1 MEGLLTVPPERGTII
16 GRAIWKPRYVVVGS
30 AHREP
35 QTTVAAPNS
44 RLQTSRGSTPRG
56 VVKMPEG
63 VFLAIYK
70 SKDDVEPIQQHAI
83 ATITECQIQ
92 MLAHRKQ
99 GPVLATLVIGIV
111 PDPVTDK
118 LRKRRSSRTAGLTAT
133 KETAPT
139 TLYFRPGQEGQTLQE
154 WVHVIHELIQ
164 AHVPD
169 RSPFGAITPTSP
181 TFTNPFAPRPRDA
194 SEVSKRPNS
203 GNASAS
209 TGARPPFFSSK
220 SSGNT
225 TCSRERP
232 VTYSETHSL
241 RSRPS
246 DLSSHASSMNPLHMG
261 FHNNYTTRHPGDLPS
276 PATTLGDY
284 GGEFIEG
291 WTSAQGRSSTLSSPI
306 QTRDSIGSQIPPLAP
321 QPGAS
326 SSPPIRETILDR
338 AFQLRYIPGSD
349 RELPDGDKLS
359 SLARFDALMREEDE
373 KRKTREASEAALMGI
388 APETTPST
396 AENPGLKSAWDVDDD
411 SDSDDSNSD
420 DGDDRS
426 EGPVGEMDPDLEDG
440 FPVPPTAHRALQY
453 IAGGRQPPRTQPKSP
468 LSFNQDALM
477 ALSSGSSTR
486 PLTGY
491 SKRTRPTIAQRTHSQ
506 PQLAGMMMAPH
517 LRTPPAPAPAAAP
530 VKQPED
536 LAPAAAVTAAAA
548 APVRPPIEKRLSTS
562 SIKRQSFTD
571 FTKRLS
577 STSSLLL
584 FQSGASSRGSNSDAD
599 PQQPQQQQ
607 PLSHHLHP
615 RATSA
620 QHPSASSPVNP
631 AVANDRCGWRGSVGV
646 FGAEGGFL

>member
-1 MEGLLTVPPERGTII
+1 MHTGIPSAVESPRVANTVP
-16 GRAIWKPRYVVVGS
+16 
-30 AHREP
+30 
-35 QTTVAAPNS
+35 
-44 RLQTSRGSTPRG
+44 
-56 VVKMPEG
+56 
-63 VFLAIYK
+63 
-70 SKDDVEPIQQHAI
+70 KDDVEPIQQHAI

-169 RSPFGAITPTSP
+169 RSPLGTITPTSP
-181 TFTNPFAPRPRDA
+181 TFTNPFAPRPREGGEA
-194 SEVSKRPNS
+194 YKRPDS
-203 GNASAS
+203 GNASCP
-209 TGARPPFFSSK
+209 RPPFFTSK

-225 TCSRERP
+225 INSRERP

-246 DLSSHASSMNPLHMG
+246 DLSSHASSMNPSHMG

-276 PATTLGDY
+276 PATTVGDY

-306 QTRDSIGSQIPPLAP
+306 QTRDSIGSQIPPLAQ
-321 QPGAS
+321 QPAAS

-373 KRKTREASEAALMGI
+373 KRKTYEAGAASSTGNTP
-388 APETTPST
+388 ATTPST
-396 AENPGLKSAWDVDDD
+396 AEHPGLKSGWDLDDD
-411 SDSDDSNSD
+411 SDSDDSISD

-426 EGPVGEMDPDLEDG
+426 EGPVGDMDPDLEDG

-491 SKRTRPTIAQRTHSQ
+491 SKRARPPIAQRTHSQ

-517 LRTPPAPAPAAAP
+517 LRTPPTPVVQAEARREVPAAAP
-530 VKQPED
+530 VKQPEEV
-536 LAPAAAVTAAAA
+536 APTATVAAAAA
-548 APVRPPIEKRLSTS
+548 APIRPAMEKRHSTS

-584 FQSGASSRGSNSDAD
+584 FQSGASSRASNSDAD
-599 PQQPQQQQ
+599 MQQPQQQQQQQQQ

-615 RATSA
+615 RATAA
-620 QHPSASSPVNP
+620 QSASSPANP
-631 AVANDRCGWRGSVGV
+631 AASNDRCGWRGSVGV

>member
-1 MEGLLTVPPERGTII
+1 
-16 GRAIWKPRYVVVGS
+16 
-30 AHREP
+30 
-35 QTTVAAPNS
+35 
-44 RLQTSRGSTPRG
+44 
-56 VVKMPEG
+56 MPEG

-70 SKDDVEPIQQHAI
+70 SKVSLSWNPFCSHGAEDANTALKDDVEPIQQHAI
-83 ATITECQIQ
+83 ATITECHIQ

-164 AHVPD
+164 AHVPNN
-169 RSPFGAITPTSP
+169 SPFGAITPTSP
-181 TFTNPFAPRPRDA
+181 TFTNPFAPRPREG
-194 SEVSKRPNS
+194 SEASKRPNS
-203 GNASAS
+203 GNASS
-209 TGARPPFFSSK
+209 RPPFFTSK

-225 TCSRERP
+225 TNSRERP

-246 DLSSHASSMNPLHMG
+246 DLSSHASSMNPSHMG

-306 QTRDSIGSQIPPLAP
+306 QTRDSIGSQIPPLAQ
-321 QPGAS
+321 QPGTS

-373 KRKTREASEAALMGI
+373 KRKTREALEASLRGDTPA
-388 APETTPST
+388 TTPST
-396 AENPGLKSAWDVDDD
+396 AEHPGLKSGWDLDDD
-411 SDSDDSNSD
+411 SDSDDSISD

-426 EGPVGEMDPDLEDG
+426 EGPVGDMDPDLEDD
-440 FPVPPTAHRALQY
+440 FPVPPMAHRALQY
-453 IAGGRQPPRTQPKSP
+453 IAGGRQSSRTQPKSP

-477 ALSSGSSTR
+477 ALSSGSPTR

-491 SKRTRPTIAQRTHSQ
+491 SKRTRPPIAQRTHSQ

-517 LRTPPAPAPAAAP
+517 LRTPPAPAVQAEARREVPAAAP
-530 VKQPED
+530 VKQSED
-536 LAPAAAVTAAAA
+536 VAPAAPVTAAVA
-548 APVRPPIEKRLSTS
+548 APIRPAMEKRLSTS

-584 FQSGASSRGSNSDAD
+584 FQSGASSRASNSDAD
-599 PQQPQQQQ
+599 LQQPQQQQ

-615 RATSA
+615 RATAA
-620 QHPSASSPVNP
+620 QGASSPANP